1 VGWGGVLIGE
11 SFSGCWKCEGCA
23 DSLGSKGATGNVA
36 TEDLLHLVHSLGCE
50 TGIDMV
56 KMAEIGRW
64 ITGEIGKA
72 NDSRAGKATLA
83 RLDL

>member
-1 VGWGGVLIGE
+1 M
-11 SFSGCWKCEGCA
+11 
-23 DSLGSKGATGNVA
+23 A
-36 TEDLLHLVHSLGCE
+36 TEDLVHLLHSLGCE

-56 KMAEIGRW
+56 KMAQIGRW

-83 RLDL
+83 RLEL